1 MASIQTLRN
10 WWRERAQRE
19 RQALTVGGIALVA
32 AVLYAGIWQPAT
44 QASARLARQ
53 LPELQ
58 TSLADLQRGVAEFKQ
73 TGARANV
80 APGALR
86 QHVQA
91 ALDAQQIGAEL
102 QALPGEQVRVVIG
115 GAPFD
120 RVLALLG
127 ALENDQ
133 HLRVIRA
140 DVHGQGGTVQ
150 AELVVE
156 P

>member
-1 MASIQTLRN
+1 MPSLQTLQNSWRDRAP
-10 WWRERAQRE
+10 RERR
-19 RQALTVGGIALVA
+19 ALMIGGSALVA
-32 AVLYAGIWQPAT
+32 AALYAGVWQPVT
-44 QASARLARQ
+44 QASARLTRQ

-58 TSLADLQRGVAEFKQ
+58 ASLADLQRGVAEFKQ
-73 TGARANV
+73 SGARASI

-91 ALDAQQIGAEL
+91 TLDALQLGAEL
-102 QALPGEQVRVVIG
+102 QALPGEQVRIVIG
-115 GAPFD
+115 GAPFE